1 MKNFIS
7 TRNGQAPLGFHQAI
21 AQGIASD
28 GGLLV
33 PDFELPH
40 LDIRNMTGMD
50 YVSVAGEILAAFAPE
65 EDRETLVG
73 ICRKAYGSGLFPEDA
88 APLRKVG
95 DVWVTELTHG
105 RTCAFKD
112 MALSVLPHLMRLALD
127 RSGEDRKV
135 MILAAT
141 SGDTGKAAL
150 EGFRDVPGT
159 AITVFYP
166 SEGVSAV
173 QKLQMVTQEGGNV
186 SVVGIDGNFDDAQR
200 AVKQAFSDP
209 GIAEECRRNGVFLSS
224 ANSINI
230 GRLLP
235 QIAYYFWSYLSMVR
249 NGAINMGAK
258 IDFCVP
264 SGNFGNCLAGW
275 MAREMGV
282 PARRFIVAS
291 NPNDILTDF
300 FNTGVYDARREFFKT
315 CAPAMDILVS
325 NNMERL
331 LWYMTD
337 KDGDRVRALMEGLR
351 KDGYYKVEGDVLDRI
366 RERFRAGFLSEEE
379 IKETIGKCYRE
390 HSYLL
395 DTHTACG
402 YGVLERLRR
411 EEGDS
416 VPTVLMSTASP
427 FKFPEAVLEAICGEK
442 LESAGAISR
451 LEQVTGIKAPLP
463 LKGLENRKVLHN
475 RKIDRTE
482 MAGFISAS
490 VRNK

>member
-1 MKNFIS
+1 M
-7 TRNGQAPLGFHQAI
+7 
-21 AQGIASD
+21 
-28 GGLLV
+28 
-33 PDFELPH
+33 
-40 LDIRNMTGMD
+40 
-50 YVSVAGEILAAFAPE
+50 
-65 EDRETLVG
+65 
-73 ICRKAYGSGLFPEDA
+73 
-88 APLRKVG
+88 
-95 DVWVTELTHG
+95 
-105 RTCAFKD
+105 
-112 MALSVLPHLMRLALD
+112 
-127 RSGEDRKV
+127 
-135 MILAAT
+135 
-141 SGDTGKAAL
+141 
-150 EGFRDVPGT
+150 
-159 AITVFYP
+159 
-166 SEGVSAV
+166 
-173 QKLQMVTQEGGNV
+173 
-186 SVVGIDGNFDDAQR
+186 
-200 AVKQAFSDP
+200 KQAFSDP

-249 NGAINMGAK
+249 NGAINMGGI

-325 NNMERL
+325 SNMERL

-366 RERFRAGFLSEEE
+366 REDFRAGFLTEEE

-402 YGVLERLRR
+402 YGVLKRLRR

-482 MAGFISAS
+482 MAGFIAAS

>member
-1 MKNFIS
+1 MKSFIS

-173 QKLQMVTQEGGNV
+173 QKLQMITQEGRNV

-200 AVKQAFSDP
+200 AVKQAFADP

-249 NGAINMGAK
+249 NGAINMGGK

-325 NNMERL
+325 SNMERL

-337 KDGDRVRALMEGLR
+337 KDGDRVRALMEGR
-351 KDGYYKVEGDVLDRI
+351 GKEGYYEVEGGVLDRI
-366 RERFRAGFLSEEE
+366 REDFRAGLLTEEE

-482 MAGFISAS
+482 MAGFIAAS

>member
-1 MKNFIS
+1 MS
-7 TRNGQAPLGFHQAI
+7 FHQAI
-21 AQGIASD
+21 VQGIASD

-166 SEGVSAV
+166 SEGVSSV
-173 QKLQMVTQEGGNV
+173 QKLQMITQEGGNV

-249 NGAINMGAK
+249 NGAINMGGK

-282 PARRFIVAS
+282 PARRFTVAS
-291 NPNDILTDF
+291 NPNEILTDF
-300 FNTGVYDARREFFKT
+300 FWTGVYDARREFFKT

-325 NNMERL
+325 SNMERL

-351 KDGYYKVEGDVLDRI
+351 KDGYYKVEGDALDRI
-366 RERFRAGFLSEEE
+366 REDFRAGFLTEEE

-390 HSYLL
+390 YSYLL

-427 FKFPEAVLEAICGEK
+427 FKFPEAVLEAISGEK
-442 LESAGAISR
+442 LESAGAISP

-482 MAGFISAS
+482 MAGFIAAS